1 MKQRICILMVVGLF
15 FGVQGMA
22 QRDSLAYRLTPFVKG
37 GLSIGFFDNSISQ
50 ESSVGHTGFHIDIGL
65 QIPFQRGD
73 QYGCCLV
80 PSLRFITK
88 GETWDNG
95 ENGRASVSM
104 QYIEMPID
112 FAFRAVMKKSSLL
125 AGGGFYLAYG
135 IGGRMTGS
143 DGLYIFR
150 GYRLK
155 DRLKAFGSELGF
167 MHWDAG
173 INLMTEYQIRHLC
186 LSADIDIGLVRVPP
200 TRFNG
205 DNKSSNVAVS
215 LGIGYLF

>member
-1 MKQRICILMVVGLF
+1 MRQRISILMVVCLF
-15 FGVQGMA
+15 LGVKGMA

-37 GLSIGFFDNSISQ
+37 GLSIGFFDNSISN
-50 ESSVGHTGFHIDIGL
+50 ESSVGHTGFHFDVGL
-65 QIPFQRGD
+65 QIPFLRGG

-80 PSLRFITK
+80 SSLRFITK

-95 ENGRASVSM
+95 ENGRASVNM

-143 DGLYIFR
+143 DGLYIYR

-155 DRLKAFGSELGF
+155 DKLAVFGSQLGF
-167 MHWDAG
+167 LCWDAG
-173 INLMTEYQIRHLC
+173 VNLMTEYQIRHLC
-186 LSADIDIGLVRVPP
+186 LSADIDIGLTRIPPVR
-200 TRFNG
+200 FDG
-205 DNKSSNVAVS
+205 HNKSSNVAIS